1 MKRLLVAASTLA
13 VLVVTIGVFTAHART
28 EAKKS
33 DRATVQFTE
42 PVKLLNVILKGQY
55 LFVHDEEKMASGQDC
70 TFVYDSAGKLVVSFH
85 CIPVERAKAR
95 GFRIVSARVG
105 TSNGPMEQKEY
116 QFEGSTE
123 AHQVP

>member
-33 DRATVQFTE
+33 DRATFQCTE

-70 TFVYDSAGKLVVSFH
+70 NSVYDSAGKLIVSFH
-85 CIPVERAKAR
+85 CIPVERSKAR
-95 GFRIVSARVG
+95 GFRVVSARVG
-105 TSNGPMEQKEY
+105 TSNGPLEMKEY

-123 AHQVP
+123 AHQIP

>member
-13 VLVVTIGVFTAHART
+13 VLVVTIGVLTAHART

-70 TFVYDSAGKLVVSFH
+70 TFVYDSAGKLIVSFH
-85 CIPVERAKAR
+85 CIPVERSKAR

-105 TSNGPMEQKEY
+105 TSNGPLEMKEY

>member
-13 VLVVTIGVFTAHART
+13 VLVITIGVFTAHART

-70 TFVYDSAGKLVVSFH
+70 TFVYDKEGKLIVSFH
-85 CIPVERAKAR
+85 CIPVERTKAR
-95 GFRIVSARVG
+95 GFRVVSSRVG
-105 TSNGPMEQKEY
+105 TSNGPLEMKEY

>member
-1 MKRLLVAASTLA
+1 MKRLLVAASMLA
-13 VLVVTIGVFTAHART
+13 ALVITIGVFTAQART
-28 EAKKS
+28 DARKT
-33 DRATVQFTE
+33 DRATIQFTE

-70 TFVYDSAGKLVVSFH
+70 TFVYDSSGKLVVSFH
-85 CIPVERAKAR
+85 CVPVERAKAK
-95 GFRIVSARVG
+95 GFRVVSSRVG
-105 TSNGPMEQKEY
+105 TSNGPMEMKEF